1 MYNWYKK
8 LMQIRKTHACI
19 VEGAM
24 IETIANDDEDTI
36 VMIRKNGEETIAML
50 FNCGSSVKEF
60 DEYAKKYNLLTDSA
74 FDGKVDGLDAAVIVL

>member
-8 LMQIRKTHACI
+8 LMHIRKTHACI
-19 VEGAM
+19 VEGEM

-60 DEYAKKYNLLTDSA
+60 DEYAKKYNLLTDSE
-74 FDGKVDGLDAAVIVL
+74 FSGKVEGLDAAVIVL